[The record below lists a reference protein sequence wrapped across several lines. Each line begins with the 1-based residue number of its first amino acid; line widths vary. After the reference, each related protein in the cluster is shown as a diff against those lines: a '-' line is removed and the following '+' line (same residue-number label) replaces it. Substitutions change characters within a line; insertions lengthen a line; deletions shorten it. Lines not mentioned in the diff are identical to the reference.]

1 MAGNLKVNLAYG
13 DGGTI
18 SDSGIS
24 NIAGMNVFGVGELVE
39 EGTINVGVGTA
50 GWPIVFPSGNYNS
63 TINGCW
69 VYIKNASSGPIE
81 IKINLTSTERSGSSY
96 EWITMGRLK
105 PAPDGDTSGAGE
117 FIWMY
122 LASTY
127 EVGGDETISRGIKV
141 VNTEQSEAASV
152 QYGIFSR

>member
-1 MAGNLKVNLAYG
+1 MAGDLKVHFAYG

-24 NIAGMNVFGVGELVE
+24 NSAGMNIFGVGTLVE
-39 EGTINVGVGTA
+39 EGTIMVGQGAT
-50 GWPIVFPSGNYNS
+50 GWPILFPSGNYNS

-69 VYIKNASSGPIE
+69 VYLKNASSGPIE
-81 IKINLTSTERSGSSY
+81 IQINLTPAERSGASY

-105 PAPDGDTSGAGE
+105 PAVEGDTTASGE

-122 LASTY
+122 LASPL
-127 EVGGDETISRGIKV
+127 EVGGDQTLSRGIKV
-141 VNTEQSEAASV
+141 VNSEQSESAAV